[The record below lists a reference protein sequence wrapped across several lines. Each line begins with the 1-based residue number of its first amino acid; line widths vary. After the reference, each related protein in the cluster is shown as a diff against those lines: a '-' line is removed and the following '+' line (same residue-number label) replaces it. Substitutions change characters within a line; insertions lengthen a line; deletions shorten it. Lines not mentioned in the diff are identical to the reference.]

1 MVEAKDQAAAGFG
14 LGLDGLDDLLNA
26 QGPGSRVP
34 AEDQDQGRGSE
45 RIPKSTKERL
55 NERLLMSII
64 RRLRRL
70 YLTATEE
77 EKVLIAETLD
87 DLEQL
92 MILNRIGLR
101 LLKLPKDPRG

>member
-1 MVEAKDQAAAGFG
+1 MVANEQAAGFG
-14 LGLDGLDDLLNA
+14 LGLDDLDSLLD
-26 QGPGSRVP
+26 QGPEP
-34 AEDQDQGRGSE
+34 EDQDRGLGR
-45 RIPKSTKERL
+45 ITKSTKERL

-77 EKVLIAETLD
+77 EKVLIVETLD

-92 MILNRIGLR
+92 MVLNHIGLR
-101 LLKLPKDPRG
+101 LLNLPKNPKD